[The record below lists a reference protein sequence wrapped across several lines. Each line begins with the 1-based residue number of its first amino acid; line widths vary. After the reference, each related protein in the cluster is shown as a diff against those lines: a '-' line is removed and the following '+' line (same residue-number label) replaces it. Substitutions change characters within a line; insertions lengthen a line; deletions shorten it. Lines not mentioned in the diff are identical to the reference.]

1 MIQVL
6 NVVALWLIWWCSAA
20 ALVGGNEVRNW
31 RALVLT
37 SGLILIMVSA
47 FIGAISLYMQ
57 PRSIRWWAS
66 GFIYG
71 VAIVSAWLYDYRF
84 GIGRH
89 LRMVLDW
96 VRSLGH
102 RRHA

>member
-1 MIQVL
+1 MIQVM
-6 NVVALWLIWWCSAA
+6 NVVALWLIWWCAA
-20 ALVGGNEVRNW
+20 AGLVGGSEVRNW
-31 RALVLT
+31 RSLVLT
-37 SGLILIMVSA
+37 LGLILIMVTA
-47 FIGAISLYMQ
+47 FIGAITMYVQ

-71 VAIVSAWLYDYRF
+71 VAIVAAWLYDYRF

-89 LRMVLDW
+89 LRMVRDW
-96 VRSLGH
+96 LMSIRP